1 MRLNASAIAIVLVL
15 AACANKKPAEEPENS
30 DETESSNDTPKES
43 SKESSKE
50 PTADEGDP
58 SQLGTSNLGRNG
70 VGAPAQKATIQDDT
84 EEKQAI
90 PCSGMNIPNLLAALS
105 QAACELPEG
114 TAPSPQRATKSSLDV
129 AVSTDS
135 AKVAPGGAAK
145 IFLVFKNKGKTK
157 LPLDFTVDPDPR
169 FTFEL
174 YTPKGARAAD
184 KPVGKEPSLPAAT
197 ADNPGGEP
205 RLARVT
211 LDPNGMAKLALDWQA
226 VRYKWAAKEKAK
238 GALAGHGFP
247 REPAGP
253 LPRGKY
259 VLHIVMPLA
268 NGDDPEIRQPRLSI
282 EVSGTPE
289 VAPLPEAAPKPAP
302 AASAP
307 AAAAPPSDSQ
317 VEAKFLKTV
326 GGASSAAPAASSRPP
341 AKKH

>member
-1 MRLNASAIAIVLVL
+1 MKLNASGIAIVLVL

-30 DETESSNDTPKES
+30 DETESSNDT
-43 SKESSKE
+43 SKESPKE
-50 PTADEGDP
+50 AKATDEGDQ
-58 SQLGTSNLGRNG
+58 SQLGTSNG

-84 EEKQAI
+84 EEKKAT
-90 PCSGMNIPNLLAALS
+90 PCSGMNIPNLFAALS

-114 TAPSPQRATKSSLDV
+114 TAPSPQRATKDSLDV

-145 IFLVFKNKGKTK
+145 IFVVFKNKGKTK

-184 KPVGKEPSLPAAT
+184 KPVGKEPSLPSAV
-197 ADNPGGEP
+197 ADNAGGEP

-211 LDPNGMAKLALDWQA
+211 LDPNGIAKLALDWQA
-226 VRYKWAAKEKAK
+226 VKYKWAAKEKAK
-238 GALAGHGFP
+238 GALPGHGFP

-253 LPRGKY
+253 LPKGKY
-259 VLHIVMPLA
+259 VLRIVTPLA

-289 VAPLPEAAPKPAP
+289 VVPLPDAAPKPAP

-307 AAAAPPSDSQ
+307 AAAAAPPSESQ

-326 GGASSAAPAASSRPP
+326 GGASSAPPAASARPP